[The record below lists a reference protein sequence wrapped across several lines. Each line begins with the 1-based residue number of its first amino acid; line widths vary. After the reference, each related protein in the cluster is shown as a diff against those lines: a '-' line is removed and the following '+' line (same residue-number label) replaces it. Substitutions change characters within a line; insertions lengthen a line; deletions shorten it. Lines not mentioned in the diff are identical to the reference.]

1 MSKSHFIGQLSEQEK
16 LNWYLYLSKEKL
28 SKRER
33 KRFAVIFLSATLRVP
48 IKKIAEIVN
57 ANQTTIKSWL
67 GKYEAQGFEG
77 LLNKR

>member
-1 MSKSHFIGQLSEQEK
+1 MSKPHFIGQLSEQEK

-48 IKKIAEIVN
+48 VRKIAEIVN
-57 ANQTTIKSWL
+57 ANQTTIKNWL
-67 GKYEAQGFEG
+67 IKYEAQGFEG